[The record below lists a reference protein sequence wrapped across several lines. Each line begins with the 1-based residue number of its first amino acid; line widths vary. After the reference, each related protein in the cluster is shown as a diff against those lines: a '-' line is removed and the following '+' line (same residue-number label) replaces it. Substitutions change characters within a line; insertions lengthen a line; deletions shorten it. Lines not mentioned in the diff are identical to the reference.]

1 MLLSVK
7 RRRCHSFYSPHTH
20 QVSGFGGIHR
30 FPQVSGPC
38 TLHNTATSFC
48 FRTRFSRRTDLC
60 SWDGLR
66 CTVGLCNTCSC
77 ADKRLKRDGKIAII
91 SHCIKAQRNSLPCEI
106 RHSYSVPD
114 FKAALKTHLFQPVYS
129 IRFYPIVLVAVPQ
142 HIF

>member
-20 QVSGFGGIHR
+20 QVSGFRDIHR

-38 TLHNTATSFC
+38 TLHNTATSLC
-48 FRTRFSRRTDLC
+48 LRTRFSRRTDLC
-60 SWDGLR
+60 SWDGLL
-66 CTVGLCNTCSC
+66 CTVCLCNTCSC

-114 FKAALKTHLFQPVYS
+114 FKAALNTNLFQPVYS

-142 HIF
+142 HMF